1 MKSVIVALTI
11 AFVPVAQAQVS
22 YAQLNNTKVSLADC
36 ARIDYWVEWSE
47 TQLRLKGLLYA
58 EPESL
63 TNEDRLYNQR
73 ARSLIWALR
82 IGCANPNR
90 YK

>member
-11 AFVPVAQAQVS
+11 AFATVSQAQVS
-22 YAQLNNTKVSLADC
+22 YAQLDSTKVSSADC
-36 ARIDYWVEWSE
+36 SRIDHWVNWAE

-63 TNEDRLYNQR
+63 NNEDRLYNQR

>member
-1 MKSVIVALTI
+1 MKFLIVAL
-11 AFVPVAQAQVS
+11 AVLAVPVAQAQVS
-22 YAQLNNTKVSLADC
+22 YAQLDHTKVSSQDC
-36 ARIDYWVEWSE
+36 ARIDYWVNWAE
-47 TQLRLKGLLYA
+47 TQLQLKGLLYA

-63 TNEDRLYNQR
+63 NNEDRLYNQR

-82 IGCANPNR
+82 IGCANPTR